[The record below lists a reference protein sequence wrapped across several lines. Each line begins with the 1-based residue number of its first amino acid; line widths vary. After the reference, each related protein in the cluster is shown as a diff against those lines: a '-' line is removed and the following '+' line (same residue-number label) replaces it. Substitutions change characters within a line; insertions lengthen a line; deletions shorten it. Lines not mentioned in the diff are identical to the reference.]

1 MTTRRLLAA
10 GAFSLLLAA
19 CGSDSDS
26 IASYDAGSEESADF
40 SEGDDSGALQL
51 EAPSEVSASAGEDS
65 STAGRLIARTGYVN
79 VLVED
84 LQQSISEANAIG
96 AANSGFVAQEQT
108 SRDSSELT
116 FKVPGD
122 KFDATLN
129 AFGDLGEVDSQWVTT
144 EDRTAQI
151 VDLRARLETAEASLT
166 RTRELFDAAETVL
179 ELVTAENEI
188 AQREERVEVLKAQLR
203 SQEESVSLATI
214 TVYLTIDPDSLPDEP
229 VVNDEDLPTIRRA
242 FDNGVGLLWYLT
254 RIVGITIAWLLPF
267 IPVIAGLVFAAR
279 FVKRRLDARPPKV
292 RKVSAHA
299 PLQYPA
305 PAAAT
310 PPPPGPAA
318 PAPAAPNPYEN
329 ASFEPPVVDD
339 DIGEGTS
346 A

>member
-10 GAFSLLLAA
+10 GALSLLLAA
-19 CGSDSDS
+19 CGSDSDTS
-26 IASYDAGSEESADF
+26 ASYDAGSAESADF
-40 SEGDDSGALQL
+40 SEAGDATAPQL
-51 EAPSEVSASAGEDS
+51 EAPSEVSASAGQDTT
-65 STAGRLIARTGYVN
+65 TAGRLIARTGYVN
-79 VLVED
+79 VLVDD
-84 LQQSISEANAIG
+84 LEQSISEANAIG

-108 SRDSSELT
+108 SRFSSELT

-122 KFDATLN
+122 KFDATLD

-151 VDLRARLETAEASLT
+151 IDLRARLETAEASLI

-214 TVYLTIDPDSLPDEP
+214 TVYMTIDPDSLPDEP
-229 VVNDEDLPTIRRA
+229 VVNDEDLPTLRRA
-242 FDNGVGLLWYLT
+242 FNNGFGLLWYLT
-254 RIVGITIAWLLPF
+254 RVVGITIAWLLPW
-267 IPVIAGLVFAAR
+267 IPVIGLLALATR
-279 FVKRRLDARPPKV
+279 FIKRRLDARPPKV
-292 RKVSAHA
+292 RKVASHA

-305 PAAAT
+305 PSVAT
-310 PPPPGPAA
+310 PPPPGPV
-318 PAPAAPNPYEN
+318 PTSPLDTPNPYEN
-329 ASFEPPVVDD
+329 ASFEPPVVGDD
-339 DIGEGTS
+339 DETS